1 MNAEKVVYSLLSGA
15 AGVTALVST
24 RIYPSDLPQQIAVPA
39 IVYRHIDTVDR
50 PTIHGDGGAQLV
62 QSRISVIALANDYS
76 AIKAIHEAVKD
87 ALRYQ
92 YGVIAGVQV
101 ATITRDIV
109 GPDLFDPDLERHEQG
124 VDYLVVHND

>member
-1 MNAEKVVYSLLSGA
+1 
-15 AGVTALVST
+15 VTALVST

-124 VDYLVVHND
+124 VDYLIVHTD

>member
-1 MNAEKVVYSLLSGA
+1 MNAEKVVYALLSA
-15 AGVTALVST
+15 DAGVTAIVST

-39 IVYRHIDTVDR
+39 IVYRHVDTVDR
-50 PTIHGDGGAQLV
+50 PTIHGDGGPQLV

-76 AIKAIHEAVKD
+76 TIKALHEAVKA

-92 YGVIAGVQV
+92 YGTIAGVQV

-109 GPDLFDPDLERHEQG
+109 GPGLFDPDLERHEQG

>member
-15 AGVTALVST
+15 AGVAALVST

-39 IVYRHIDTVDR
+39 IVCRHIDTVDR

-76 AIKAIHEAVKD
+76 AIKAIHEAAKD

-124 VDYLVVHND
+124 VDYLIVHTD

>member
-1 MNAEKVVYSLLSGA
+1 MNAEKVVYALLSA
-15 AGVTALVST
+15 DAGVTAIVST
-24 RIYPSDLPQQIAVPA
+24 RIYPSELPQQIAVPA

-124 VDYLVVHND
+124 VDYLIVHTD

>member
-1 MNAEKVVYSLLSGA
+1 MNAEKVVYALLSA
-15 AGVTALVST
+15 DAGVTAIVST
-24 RIYPSDLPQQIAVPA
+24 RIYPSELPQQIAVPA

-76 AIKAIHEAVKD
+76 AIKAIHEAVK
-87 ALRYQ
+87 AAMRYQ
-92 YGVIAGVQV
+92 HGTIAGVQV
-101 ATITRDIV
+101 ATITRDIA